1 MRGEINRIVRFVLET
16 DLPGEDDLTKSVE
29 GSLEPD
35 PNSELAGIAK
45 WVRDANNSAGCGDK
59 GWTWDED
66 SMVLTITNEDDSVS
80 EIPGSEIYRS
90 GGGDP
95 RLERLRGASI

>member
-1 MRGEINRIVRFVLET
+1 MRGEVNKIVKFVCES
-16 DLPGEDDLTKSVE
+16 DFSDEDDIIKNVSGE
-29 GSLEPD
+29 LEPE

-45 WVRDANNSAGCGDK
+45 WVRDANSSAGCGDG
-59 GWTWDED
+59 GWEWDEEKLL
-66 SMVLTITNEDDSVS
+66 LTINNEDGSVS